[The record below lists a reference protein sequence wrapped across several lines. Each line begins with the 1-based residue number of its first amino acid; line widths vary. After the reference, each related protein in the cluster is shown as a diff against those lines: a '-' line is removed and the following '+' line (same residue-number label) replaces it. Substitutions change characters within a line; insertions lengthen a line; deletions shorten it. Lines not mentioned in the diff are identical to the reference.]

1 MVPLPL
7 LKSKRLFRLNTIIP
21 RLKIAIIQKFIWP
34 VLGNF
39 LASVKNSKKLK
50 TIFQFSVFLV
60 NFALFSAA
68 IRHEASDR
76 DPKSM
81 IDNDNRQP
89 VVEKVVPLL
98 LEHGIRNLTMDM
110 VAHHL
115 GISKRTLYEMFDSKK
130 ALVIAAMDELHR
142 QQEREILNAISTA
155 NNAMEMMALSM
166 REHRK
171 MIQKMANALI
181 YDLDDIY
188 PELRKEFE
196 AGMSRAHKSLLKAFE
211 DGVSQGVFRDSVDY
225 RITLRLF
232 FIQIES
238 LKRMEEIFP
247 ADVTVD
253 QAITS
258 ISIGLLRSIATPKG
272 MEILDRLLAE
282 FPDNKIDQKQ

>member
-1 MVPLPL
+1 
-7 LKSKRLFRLNTIIP
+7 
-21 RLKIAIIQKFIWP
+21 
-34 VLGNF
+34 
-39 LASVKNSKKLK
+39 
-50 TIFQFSVFLV
+50 
-60 NFALFSAA
+60 
-68 IRHEASDR
+68 
-76 DPKSM
+76 M
-81 IDNDNRQP
+81 IDNDNRQQ